1 MYRAS
6 WIARVH
12 LEGYYDFYF
21 DLLISFHSIC
31 PHIHTLIYCIICR
44 VCTCLRLMMKH
55 VIARNDPLFNAVNL
69 FLALFRLIRC
79 HILHPNSPPLPLLV
93 VANTSKVNQ
102 KLHSQHQLANNNTVL
117 LESVSAIFS
126 HQHHGQS
133 TCETN
138 GKRRR
143 CVAYAFSHLRPRCG
157 GTF

>member
-1 MYRAS
+1 MISILIYLFHS
-6 WIARVH
+6 
-12 LEGYYDFYF
+12 F
-21 DLLISFHSIC
+21 DLSAHPYPNLLHRFMA
-31 PHIHTLIYCIICR
+31 YFNMIICR